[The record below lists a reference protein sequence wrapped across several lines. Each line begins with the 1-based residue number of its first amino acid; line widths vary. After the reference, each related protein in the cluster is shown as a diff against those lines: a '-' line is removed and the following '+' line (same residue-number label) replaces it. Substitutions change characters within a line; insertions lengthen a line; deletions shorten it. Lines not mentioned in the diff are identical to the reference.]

1 MRVAAEFRFCRLRAA
16 RKILFRRLCWHGRIG
31 VPSPRAAMPQVV
43 SCPSC
48 GQQLKLPDALLGK
61 SVKCQCAHVFV
72 APLPTT
78 TCPSCNAAVA
88 EDAASCPECGY
99 HFVEPPPPAA
109 KPDED
114 EKLNI
119 CPNAVCG
126 TLNPPGERLCQRC
139 NTPLPGAV
147 GHVIAGKYRIDRA
160 LATGGFGVVYK
171 ATVVDSDEP
180 VAVKEM
186 IATDPKEFN
195 IRRTFFRR
203 EADILRAL
211 QHVPIVPRLYDYI
224 EDGGAA
230 YLIIEYIPGD
240 NLLSLL
246 DKPGAKPFPIP
257 QVAAWGAKI
266 AEALAHMHRMKPA
279 LIHRDM
285 KPENIMLLPDGVTIR
300 LIDFGTA
307 REMGQGPRERAVAK
321 TKVFTEG
328 YAPQEQVAG
337 KPEPRSDLFALA
349 GTLYHLANGK
359 APDGHFTG
367 QDLKKKLAGFPDSE
381 RWFWEIISINLS
393 QEVCDRYMTARD
405 MKGDLERRSVT
416 REIYCPACSTATPG
430 ANPTVAA
437 APDPSPRRAWRAT
450 NANGRRCLAAGSV

>member
-1 MRVAAEFRFCRLRAA
+1 M
-16 RKILFRRLCWHGRIG
+16 
-31 VPSPRAAMPQVV
+31 SQVV
-43 SCPSC
+43 PCPSC
-48 GQQLKLPDALLGK
+48 GQHLKLPDVLIGK
-61 SVKCQCAHVFV
+61 PVKCKCSHVFN
-72 APLPTT
+72 AALPTT
-78 TCPSCNAAVA
+78 KCPVCNTNVVA
-88 EDAASCPECGY
+88 NSPACPDCGY
-99 HFVEPPPPAA
+99 QFVPDNQPSNA
-109 KPDED
+109 KSEED

-139 NTPLPGAV
+139 NTPLPGAI
-147 GHVIAGKYRIDRA
+147 GHIIAGKYRVEQP
-160 LATGGFGVVYK
+160 LATGGFGVVYR
-171 ATVVDSDEP
+171 ASIIGTGEA

-186 IATDPKEFN
+186 IATDPKEFR
-195 IRRTFFRR
+195 IRQTFFRR
-203 EADILRAL
+203 EAEILRSL
-211 QHVPIVPRLYDYI
+211 QHVPIVPRLFDYV

-246 DKPGAKPFPIP
+246 DKPGAKPFPVA

-266 AEALAHMHRMKPA
+266 AEALAQMHRMQPA
-279 LIHRDM
+279 IIHRDM

-307 REMGQGPRERAVAK
+307 RDMGQGARERSVAK

-349 GTLYHLANGK
+349 GTLYHLAAGK

-367 QDLKKKLAGFPDSE
+367 QELTKRMAEFPESE
-381 RWFWEIISINLS
+381 RWFWELIAINLS
-393 QEVCDRYMTARD
+393 QEICDRYMTARD
-405 MKGDLERRSVT
+405 MKGDLERGAIT
-416 REIYCPACSTATPG
+416 REIYCPACGTATPAREPYCRGCAGPIAPVGMPCHKCERPTLLGSRFCVTCG
-430 ANPTVAA
+430 A
-437 APDPSPRRAWRAT
+437 R
-450 NANGRRCLAAGSV
+450 L